1 MSTQEVAVFMLPLAF
16 ANPLIKDIFK
26 NKNRNSLRLFIEI
39 LYLLNPSVCFNS
51 GFLLIEF

>member
-1 MSTQEVAVFMLPLAF
+1 MSTQEVAAFMLPLVF
-16 ANPLIKDIFK
+16 ANPPITDIFK